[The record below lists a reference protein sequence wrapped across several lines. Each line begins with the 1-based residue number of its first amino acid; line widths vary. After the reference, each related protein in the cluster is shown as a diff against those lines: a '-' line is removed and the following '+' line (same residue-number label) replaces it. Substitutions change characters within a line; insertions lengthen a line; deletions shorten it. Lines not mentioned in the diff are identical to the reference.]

1 MSAAPSCRSVEPGRR
16 VTDVVCLG
24 ILVADAI
31 ARPVD
36 ELPPSGSLGLVDE
49 ITLRGG
55 GCGLNTATVLARL
68 GLDAALI
75 GKVGADPF
83 GDFLRGLAEERGLG
97 REGILSDPNAATSA
111 TVVLV
116 DRRGERTFLHLPGA
130 NGHLRADELDQ
141 EALYAGQALHLAGA
155 LVMASLDGEPAARI
169 LAEAKRRG
177 ILTSLDTVWDPN
189 GRWELVLP
197 ALPHVD
203 VFSPS
208 LDEGRA
214 IAGLEEP
221 RDVAGWLRERGPG
234 TVALTMGDR
243 GAYVAGDDFEGL
255 VPAYPV
261 ASIDGTGSGDAFSAG
276 LLYGVLE
283 EWPLERSAR
292 LANAVGALATTSVGA
307 SEGVKGLEGALALAG
322 LA

>member
-1 MSAAPSCRSVEPGRR
+1 

-36 ELPPSGSLGLVDE
+36 ELPPSGSLGLVDD

-83 GDFLRGLAEERGLG
+83 GDFLRRLAEERGLG
-97 REGILSDPNAATSA
+97 REGILSDPNVATSA

-208 LDEGRA
+208 LGEGRA

-283 EWPLERSAR
+283 EWPLELSAR

-307 SEGVKGLEGALALAG
+307 SEGVKGLEEALALAG